1 MIFDIDGSLC
11 EQPDANVLHRRLW
24 EHTLGW
30 LVEKRA
36 RQPLNGL
43 ILTLDL
49 PDLLTADKR
58 RREYLLQT
66 LRSRLQDVRQ
76 QLHCQ
81 LPV

>member
-1 MIFDIDGSLC
+1 MFKGV
-11 EQPDANVLHRRLW
+11 PVW

-58 RREYLLQT
+58 RREYPLWRLTCPCYTVQNGHYSLSAT
-66 LRSRLQDVRQ
+66 NSSRWN
-76 QLHCQ
+76 
-81 LPV
+81 